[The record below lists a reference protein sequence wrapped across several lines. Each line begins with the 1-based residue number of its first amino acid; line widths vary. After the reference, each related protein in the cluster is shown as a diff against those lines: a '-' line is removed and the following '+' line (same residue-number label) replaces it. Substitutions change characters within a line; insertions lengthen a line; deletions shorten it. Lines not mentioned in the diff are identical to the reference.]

1 MAKRKKLLSSDPK
14 LRKKQLRDAAL
25 REAAAKKAKEARE
38 PAVGKIN
45 DTAANREVDNNTSGE
60 AVKNTTIMGTADVKK
75 AVKEVIMNNTTDSRI
90 EELISKS
97 SKNLSK
103 RERKENDADLINAMS
118 SDDMKVLAELLI
130 EMRNKDERKLRYT
143 RFQAWLATFTS
154 LLALIVVCFVGFAV
168 VRILPQVNQIID
180 QANQIIEQTNQVIA
194 QASETMEIANGAIV
208 QASDAINLANDAI
221 VQANDAI
228 VQVNTM
234 LGDIQPAIDNL
245 NKVAQD
251 LADADIDGM
260 LSDVDKLVTSS
271 EKNLGDALKT
281 ITEIDIKSLNESIAD
296 LNAVVKPL
304 AGMFR
309 R

>member
-1 MAKRKKLLSSDPK
+1 MAKMKKRLSSDPK

-25 REAAAKKAKEARE
+25 REAAAKKAKETQA
-38 PAVGKIN
+38 PAVGTVS
-45 DTAANREVDNNTSGE
+45 TAASGEVQNNTSGE
-60 AVKNTTIMGTADVKK
+60 AVKNNTIMGTADVKK

-90 EELISKS
+90 EELISNS

-103 RERKENDADLINAMS
+103 RQRKENDADLINAMQ

-168 VRILPQVNQIID
+168 IRILPQINQIVDQANQIID
-180 QANQIIEQTNQVIA
+180 QANQVIA
-194 QASETMEIANGAIV
+194 QASDTIEIANGAIV
-208 QASDAINLANDAI
+208 TANDAI

-228 VQVNTM
+228 VQVNEM

-251 LADADIDGM
+251 LADADINGM
-260 LSDVDKLVTSS
+260 LADVDKLVTSS

-281 ITEIDIKSLNESIAD
+281 ITEIDIKSLNDSIAD

-304 AGMFR
+304 ASMFR

>member
-25 REAAAKKAKEARE
+25 REAAAKKAKEAQVS
-38 PAVGKIN
+38 AVGKAS
-45 DTAANREVDNNTSGE
+45 TAVSGEVPNNTSGD

-90 EELISKS
+90 EELISNS

-103 RERKENDADLINAMS
+103 RQRKENDADLINAMQ

-168 VRILPQVNQIID
+168 VRILPQINQIVD
-180 QANQIIEQTNQVIA
+180 QANQIIDQTNQVIA
-194 QASETMEIANGAIV
+194 QASETIEIANGAIV
-208 QASDAINLANDAI
+208 QANDAIVTANDAI
-221 VQANDAI
+221 VKANDAI
-228 VQVNTM
+228 VQVNDM
-234 LGDIQPAIDNL
+234 LNDIQPAIDNL
-245 NKVAQD
+245 NQVTQE

-260 LSDVDKLVTSS
+260 LKDVDKLVTSS

-296 LNAVVKPL
+296 LNSVVKPL
-304 AGMFR
+304 ASMFR

>member
-1 MAKRKKLLSSDPK
+1 MAKMKKLLSSDPK

-25 REAAAKKAKEARE
+25 REAAAKKAKEEQE
-38 PAVGKIN
+38 PAVGKIS
-45 DTAANREVDNNTSGE
+45 TAASGEVPNNTSGD

-90 EELISKS
+90 EELISNS

-103 RERKENDADLINAMS
+103 RQRQENDADLINAMQ

-154 LLALIVVCFVGFAV
+154 LLALIVVCIVGFAV
-168 VRILPQVNQIID
+168 MRILPQVNQIVD
-180 QANQIIEQTNQVIA
+180 QANQIIDQTNQVIA

-208 QASDAINLANDAI
+208 QANDAIALANDAI
-221 VQANDAI
+221 VTANDAI
-228 VQVNTM
+228 VQVNQM
-234 LGDIQPAIDNL
+234 LNDIQPAVDNL

-251 LADADIDGM
+251 LADADINGM
-260 LSDVDKLVTSS
+260 LEDVDKLVVNS
-271 EKNLGDALKT
+271 EKNLGEALET
-281 ITEIDIKSLNESIAD
+281 ITAIDIKSLNESIAD

-304 AGMFR
+304 SKMFR

>member
-25 REAAAKKAKEARE
+25 REAAIRKGKEAKA
-38 PAVGKIN
+38 PAEKKTS
-45 DTAANREVDNNTSGE
+45 TAEIGEVVNKTSGE
-60 AVKNTTIMGTADVKK
+60 AAKNITTIRTADVKE
-75 AVKEVIMNNTTDSRI
+75 AVKEVTMNNSTDSSRI

-97 SKNLSK
+97 SRNLSK
-103 RERKENDADLINAMS
+103 RQRKENDADLLNEMS
-118 SDDMKVLAELLI
+118 SDDLKVLAELLI

-168 VRILPQVNQIID
+168 VRILPQINQIVD
-180 QANQIIEQTNQVIA
+180 QANQVIDQTNQVIA

-208 QASDAINLANDAI
+208 TANDAITLANDTI
-221 VQANDAI
+221 VQANDAV
-228 VQVNTM
+228 VQVNEM

-245 NKVAQD
+245 NKVTQE
-251 LADADIDGM
+251 LADADINGM
-260 LSDVDKLVTSS
+260 LEDVDKLVTSS

-281 ITEIDIKSLNESIAD
+281 ITDVDIKSLNESIAD

-304 AGMFR
+304 ASMFR

>member
-1 MAKRKKLLSSDPK
+1 
-14 LRKKQLRDAAL
+14 
-25 REAAAKKAKEARE
+25 
-38 PAVGKIN
+38 
-45 DTAANREVDNNTSGE
+45 
-60 AVKNTTIMGTADVKK
+60 
-75 AVKEVIMNNTTDSRI
+75 
-90 EELISKS
+90 
-97 SKNLSK
+97 
-103 RERKENDADLINAMS
+103 
-118 SDDMKVLAELLI
+118 
-130 EMRNKDERKLRYT
+130 
-143 RFQAWLATFTS
+143 
-154 LLALIVVCFVGFAV
+154 
-168 VRILPQVNQIID
+168 
-180 QANQIIEQTNQVIA
+180 
-194 QASETMEIANGAIV
+194 
-208 QASDAINLANDAI
+208 
-221 VQANDAI
+221 
-228 VQVNTM
+228 M

>member
-1 MAKRKKLLSSDPK
+1 MAKRKKLLSQDPK
-14 LRKKQLRDAAL
+14 LRKKQIRDAAL
-25 REAAAKKAKEARE
+25 RDDAAKKARE
-38 PAVGKIN
+38 VKRPAVAKAS
-45 DTAANREVDNNTSGE
+45 TAADGGVSSNTAGE
-60 AVKNTTIMGTADVKK
+60 AVKNITTMSTADVKT
-75 AVKEVIMNNTTDSRI
+75 AVKEVIMNNSTDSSRI

-97 SKNLSK
+97 GRNLSK
-103 RERKENDADLINAMS
+103 RERKENDADLINAMQ

-168 VRILPQVNQIID
+168 IRIIPQVNDIVA
-180 QANQIIEQTNQVIA
+180 QANQIIEQTNEVIA

-208 QASDAINLANDAI
+208 TANDAI

-234 LGDIQPAIDNL
+234 LNDIQPAIDNL
-245 NKVAQD
+245 NKVTQE
-251 LADADIDGM
+251 LADADIEGM
-260 LSDVDKLVTSS
+260 LDNVNTLVVSS

-281 ITEIDIKSLNESIAD
+281 ITEIDIKSLNESIED

-304 AGMFR
+304 AAMFR

>member
-1 MAKRKKLLSSDPK
+1 MAKKKKLLSSDPK
-14 LRKKQLRDAAL
+14 LRKKQLREAAL
-25 REAAAKKAKEARE
+25 REAAAKKAKEAKV
-38 PAVGKIN
+38 PAVEKEP
-45 DTAANREVDNNTSGE
+45 TATSGEEISKTSGE
-60 AVKNTTIMGTADVKK
+60 AVKNTTIMGTADVKE
-75 AVKEVIMNNTTDSRI
+75 AVKEVIMNNSTDSSRV

-97 SKNLSK
+97 AKNLSK
-103 RERKENDADLINAMS
+103 RQRKETDADLINAMQ

-168 VRILPQVNQIID
+168 VRILPQINQIVDQANQIID
-180 QANQIIEQTNQVIA
+180 QANQVIA
-194 QASETMEIANGAIV
+194 QASETIEIANGAIV
-208 QASDAINLANDAI
+208 TANDAI

-228 VQVNTM
+228 VQVNGM
-234 LGDIQPAIDNL
+234 LNDIQPAIDNL

-251 LADADIDGM
+251 IADADINGM
-260 LSDVDKLVTSS
+260 LEDVDKLVTSS

-304 AGMFR
+304 ASMFR